1 MYAQAVNFRALCRII
16 GTSSLAAGTAFAI
29 SFPISCVALTY
40 QAGRQ
45 YPHDGQNGLYGFLIG
60 SLIGLGF
67 AIPTFLGTFIWRI
80 IRFASTDED

>member
-1 MYAQAVNFRALCRII
+1 MNLRALSRII
-16 GTSSLAAGTAFAI
+16 GTSVLAAGVAFAI
-29 SFPISCVALTY
+29 SFPISCAALTY

-67 AIPTFLGTFIWRI
+67 AVPAFLGTLIWRI
-80 IRFASTDED
+80 IRFASEDEG